1 MTPLISNFIAD
12 AASSAM
18 RGFGSGHG
26 PAPLRPNGWPVPV
39 PRKGGEAP
47 VIELVLIKVEVKFGR

>member
-1 MTPLISNFIAD
+1 MTPLIGNLIAD

-18 RGFGSGHG
+18 RGFGSGQI
-26 PAPLRPNGWPVPV
+26 PVLLRPNGWPVPV

-47 VIELVLIKVEVKFGR
+47 VIELVLIKVEVKLSR